1 MKEAVTTSRP
11 RSTAL
16 TAPITGR
23 DIPPVITTL
32 VQSRDITWCRSRA
45 TTRRL
50 PITVHH
56 LRLAGAVDVDLAQV
70 GAAVGMVRAL
80 AGAAGHVQA
89 VQVEVTTVRHR
100 ATVVVM
106 VVTTVVVAD
115 MTAAAMDQVVA
126 RS

>member
-23 DIPPVITTL
+23 DIPPGITTL

-70 GAAVGMVRAL
+70 GAA
-80 AGAAGHVQA
+80 GHVQA
-89 VQVEVTTVRHR
+89 VQAEVTTVRHR
-100 ATVVVM
+100 VTVVVM